1 MLRCMPPLWRCNRH
15 VEALDRRHCSLQ
27 AVPEEI
33 YRYSRSLEE
42 LLLDANQLRELPKVR
57 PRPGRARSRG
67 PRPRPPELRALPPAR
82 PARPPPASPPG
93 AGWSLVAARPLPSR
107 RAARGGAR
115 GLLPWVGP
123 GPAGGRAL
131 PRPGEETPRPAPACP
146 ARPSPARPGPAPLRS
161 RERPPQGPRRV
172 PLPARPAGTAASP
185 GSPPASSR
193 PLRRAPGGRWAQ
205 RRRSQREPRVGR
217 AGSGG
222 RWVPGKGAR
231 LPCGGAACR
240 GSREPCWLLGEA
252 RCEWKSSVLACK
264 PGLVSEKHFI
274 LIVRDLSLRLYLLP
288 LFCLASVHSVQVM
301 LVINALYTP
310 CQCDSSVV
318 EGGRSALQTAA
329 GLTQTPLTLKGFAFT
344 RQSLYFFLTVP
355 FNHSRNDGVPV
366 LLVTLKHRILQT
378 RTGI

>member
-1 MLRCMPPLWRCNRH
+1 MAPALRAGGRCPGP
-15 VEALDRRHCSLQ
+15 ARR
-27 AVPEEI
+27 P
-33 YRYSRSLEE
+33 RG
-42 LLLDANQLRELPKVR
+42 R
-57 PRPGRARSRG
+57 PRPALPGPALPRSAPGSGLLRGRAASRC
-67 PRPRPPELRALPPAR
+67 PLAPQAP
-82 PARPPPASPPG
+82 RPPPAP
-93 AGWSLVAARPLPSR
+93 
-107 RAARGGAR
+107 
-115 GLLPWVGP
+115 
-123 GPAGGRAL
+123 
-131 PRPGEETPRPAPACP
+131 
-146 ARPSPARPGPAPLRS
+146 
-161 RERPPQGPRRV
+161 
-172 PLPARPAGTAASP
+172 
-185 GSPPASSR
+185 SR

-264 PGLVSEKHFI
+264 PGQVSEKHFI

-318 EGGRSALQTAA
+318 EGGRSAVQTAA
-329 GLTQTPLTLKGFAFT
+329 GLTQTPLTPKGFAFT